1 MMRRIALAFIL
12 LPLAILAIGFII
24 GIVPGLLF
32 GLLGWHK
39 VAAVVISIV
48 WAIGYVLQRAR
59 NRREVDR
66 ITFCT
71 AVLGG
76 AGVAFSIWLFG
87 NISGD

>member
-1 MMRRIALAFIL
+1 MRRIALGFIL
-12 LPLAILAIGFII
+12 LPLAILAMGFII

-48 WAIGYVLQRAR
+48 WAISYVLQRAVT
-59 NRREVDR
+59 RRDVKGIR
-66 ITFCT
+66 FCV